1 MGRRTAEAATT
12 RYSGLHAAAAGI
24 LLPALG
30 FVLEIAMVAS
40 FLYWGFRQPS
50 PWNLVLGIGV
60 PAVVVVLWGIFMAPK
75 GSRRLPLN
83 VVSGVSLLLF
93 MVAGAALLA
102 AGATALGWVMLAV
115 SLLWFAASRW
125 SSLAR

>member
-12 RYSGLHAAAAGI
+12 RYSDLHAAAAGI

-83 VVSGVSLLLF
+83 VVSGVSLVLF

>member
-24 LLPALG
+24 VLPALG

-40 FLYWGFRQPS
+40 FLFWGFRQPG

-75 GSRRLPLN
+75 SARRLPLN
-83 VVSGVSLLLF
+83 VVSGVSLVLF

-102 AGATALGWVMLAV
+102 AGAVGLGAAMMAV
-115 SLLWFAASRW
+115 AAVWFAASRVL
-125 SSLAR
+125 SA